1 MMTQKLDLENS
12 IQQIED
18 TIAQLNE
25 LCTERFL
32 ETVHAVNENFQIL
45 YPKLVGGGS
54 SSIKMLE
61 PNEPLSTG
69 ISIFAQPPGK
79 KLERLSLLKGGER
92 AMVAIALLFSLF
104 QVKPSP
110 VCLMDEVDAP
120 LDEANVND
128 SIQC

>member
-1 MMTQKLDLENS
+1 M
-12 IQQIED
+12 I
-18 TIAQLNE
+18 
-25 LCTERFL
+25 
-32 ETVHAVNENFQIL
+32 
-45 YPKLVGGGS
+45 
-54 SSIKMLE
+54 E

-79 KLERLSLLKGGER
+79 KLERLSLLSGGER

-120 LDEANVND
+120 LDEANGERFNTMLKEMSTQSQFIVITHNKKTMEVVD
-128 SIQC
+128 TIYGVTMPTPGVSQLVSVKFQ